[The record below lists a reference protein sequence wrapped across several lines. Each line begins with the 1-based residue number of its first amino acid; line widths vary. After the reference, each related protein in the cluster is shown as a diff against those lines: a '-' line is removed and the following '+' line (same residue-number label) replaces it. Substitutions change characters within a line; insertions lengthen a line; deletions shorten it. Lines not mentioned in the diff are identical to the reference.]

1 MSKVI
6 LITGSSSGFGLLTV
20 NALLAKGHKVYATM
34 RNTQSKNKTI
44 AEQLT
49 QQGAHV
55 LDLDVTDDE
64 SVSFAINQLLTRE
77 SRIDVLINNAG
88 LAAAGISESFSIEQV
103 QRMFDVNVHG
113 VLRMINAT
121 LPTFRGQKD
130 GLIINIGSIL
140 GRVTFPFFGLYGASK
155 QAIEAISDSFY
166 YELSQLGVEVALVQ
180 PSAFPTNMYSNALV
194 GQHSELNASYGHV
207 SAIPVA
213 INETIVGMF
222 NSESAPNPQSVA
234 DTIKALI
241 DQPQGQRPR
250 RTVVGL
256 GFGADDANEQ
266 IKPIQDGLIHSL
278 EQDQLNTVKTA

>member
-34 RNTQSKNKTI
+34 RNTQSKNKAI

-103 QRMFDVNVHG
+103 QRMFDVNLHG

-121 LPTFRGQKD
+121 LPTFRAQKD

-140 GRVTFPFFGLYGASK
+140 GRVTFPFFGLCGASK
-155 QAIEAISDSFY
+155 QAIEAISDSYY
-166 YELSQLGVEVALVQ
+166 YEVSQLGIEVSLVQ
-180 PSAFPTNMYSNALV
+180 PSAFPTNMYANALTGDKTDLV
-194 GQHSELNASYGHV
+194 KAYGDV
-207 SAIPVA
+207 AAIPVA
-213 INETIVGMF
+213 INETIAGMF
-222 NSESAPNPQSVA
+222 NAEDAPDPNSVA
-234 DTIKALI
+234 KAITALI
-241 DQPQGQRPR
+241 DLSKGTRPR

-256 GFGADDANEQ
+256 GFGADAANTQ
-266 IKPIQDGLIHSL
+266 IQPIQDGLIESL
-278 EQDQLNTVKTA
+278 KLESLNDVK